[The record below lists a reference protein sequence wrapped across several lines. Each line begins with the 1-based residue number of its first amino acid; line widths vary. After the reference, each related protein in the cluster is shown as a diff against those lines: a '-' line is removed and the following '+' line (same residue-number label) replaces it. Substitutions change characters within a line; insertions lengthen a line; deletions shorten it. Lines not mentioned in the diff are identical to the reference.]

1 LKNQLYKFIHQKV
14 SNVQTKIDALLP
26 KLDLQEKHIANL
38 KVLTNRKALLEKLP
52 KDGLVAEL
60 GVNKGEFSQE
70 ILRVSKPQI
79 FYLVDAWDSE
89 RYDGGLRNRVESMFV
104 NQITA
109 GKVMIHQG
117 YSTDLASSFED
128 RYFDWIYIDTDHSY
142 QVTKAELHAY
152 KNKIKPD
159 GIIAGHDYSQGNW
172 GKILRYGVMEAIHEF
187 CIQEGWEL
195 IYLTIEMSDNT
206 SFAIRRIQ
214 G

>member
-1 LKNQLYKFIHQKV
+1 MKNQLYKFIHQKV

-109 GKVMIHQG
+109 GKVKIHQG

-159 GIIAGHDYSQGNW
+159 GIIARHDYSQGNW

-206 SFAIRRIQ
+206 SFEIRRIQ
-214 G
+214 W